1 MLFQDPVQTIVNNT
15 LRARCDMCTI
25 GKLKHPGSQEL
36 LQKSTQILTTSQIM
50 YQYLENQRCNKNHHH
65 DSVAGGYK
73 TKDGSWRRVSEYTEL
88 YTALF
93 SQRIA
98 RT

>member
-1 MLFQDPVQTIVNNT
+1 
-15 LRARCDMCTI
+15 MCTI

-73 TKDGSWRRVSEYTEL
+73 TNMVHGGVYLNILNSILPCLANESPEL
-88 YTALF
+88 WKPAKGLVNSPFQVPT
-93 SQRIA
+93 
-98 RT
+98 